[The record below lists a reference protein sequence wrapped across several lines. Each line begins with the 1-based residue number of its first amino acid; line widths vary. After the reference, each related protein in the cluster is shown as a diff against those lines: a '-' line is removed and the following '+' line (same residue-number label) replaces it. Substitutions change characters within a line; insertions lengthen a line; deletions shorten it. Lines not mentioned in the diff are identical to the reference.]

1 MNTSSASVTEHH
13 KSSGSSLWTAVGAV
27 VIGRNEG
34 RRLEQCLRSL
44 VLSLDRIVYV
54 DSGSTDGSC
63 ELAEALG
70 VEVVSLDL
78 SIPFTAARAR
88 NEGVAALRQTWPDT
102 EFVQVIDGDCTIADG
117 WLENAFFAIR
127 ANSQIAIVCG
137 QRREQAPE
145 ATIYN
150 QLCAQEW
157 FGAAGEIESCGGDA
171 LIRLSAFGQV
181 QGYNASLIAGEEPE
195 MCVRLRSRDWKIVRL
210 ADDMTWHDAA
220 MTTFGQWWKRAKR
233 AGHAYAEGCALHG
246 RTTGFRKKDVR
257 SIVFWAGVMPVLAL
271 AAAWPTYG
279 GSLLAAVLLYARQI
293 RRIAAYRKSV
303 GDSPAAARRY
313 ARFTVLGKW
322 PQLAGVLQY
331 WKNRLLRRSS
341 RLIEYK

>member
-1 MNTSSASVTEHH
+1 MNTSSSSDSRLHQ
-13 KSSGSSLWTAVGAV
+13 SSGTSLWTAVGAV

-70 VEVVSLDL
+70 VEVVSLDMT
-78 SIPFTAARAR
+78 IPFTAARAR
-88 NEGVAALRQTWPDT
+88 NEGVAALQAAFPAT
-102 EFVQVIDGDCTIADG
+102 EFVQVIDGDCTIAEG

-127 ANSQIAIVCG
+127 ANSEVAVVCG
-137 QRREQAPE
+137 QRRERMPD
-145 ATIYN
+145 ATVYN

-157 FGAAGEIESCGGDA
+157 YGAAGEIEFCGGDA
-171 LIRLSAFGQV
+171 LIRLSAFEQV
-181 QGYNASLIAGEEPE
+181 GGYNPSLIAGEEPE
-195 MCVRLRSRDWKIVRL
+195 MCVRLRSHGWKIVRL

-220 MTTFGQWWKRAKR
+220 MTAFGQWWKRAKR

-246 RTTGFRKKDVR
+246 RSTGFRQKQVR
-257 SIVFWAGVMPVLAL
+257 SILFWAGVLPVLAV

-279 GSLLAAVLLYARQI
+279 LSLLIAALLYLRQL
-293 RRIAAYRKSV
+293 RRIAAGRRAV
-303 GDSPAAARRY
+303 GDSAVAARRY
-313 ARFTVLGKW
+313 ARFTVLGKL
-322 PQLAGVLQY
+322 PQLSGVLQY
-331 WKNRLLRRSS
+331 WKNRLMRRSS